1 MSNEEEIL
9 ATILQAAKHC
19 YLHFGVEKTGM
30 QDIARQAKLAR
41 STVYRYYA
49 SSDELLLALISTEMQ
64 AMNRE
69 LTKKLARF
77 QQPEDIIVEGIVI
90 AIKAIPRH
98 PLLSQVF
105 AGDTSSALRQKIWN
119 SPTIV
124 ALGTDLMATVMQT
137 SLEQGHLQQTVRS
150 EVLIEWVYRILL
162 SFLSLPS
169 NWIKTD
175 RQLRATLHALL
186 IPVLLK
192 PDLPA

>member
-1 MSNEEEIL
+1 MQTQDDVL
-9 ATILQAAKHC
+9 TTILQAAKHC
-19 YLHFGVEKTGM
+19 YLHYGVEKTGM
-30 QDIARQAKLAR
+30 QDIAKQAKLAR
-41 STVYRYYA
+41 STIYRYYP

-64 AMNRE
+64 TMNRQ
-69 LTKKLARF
+69 LTQKLARF
-77 QQPEDIIVEGIVI
+77 QRPEDIIVEGVLM

-105 AGDTSSALRQKIWN
+105 AGDNSSALRQKIWN

-124 ALGTDLMATVMQT
+124 ALGTDLMATVMQA
-137 SLEQGHLQQTVRS
+137 SLEQDHLQQTVRS

-175 RQLRATLHALL
+175 KELRATLHALL

-192 PDLPA
+192 PDLQD